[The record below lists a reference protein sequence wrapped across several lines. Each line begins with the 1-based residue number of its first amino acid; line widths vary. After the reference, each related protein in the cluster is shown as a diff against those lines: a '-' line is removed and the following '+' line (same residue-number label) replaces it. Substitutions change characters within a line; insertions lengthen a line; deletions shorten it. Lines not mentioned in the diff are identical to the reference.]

1 LAGIFIKACPAAGA
15 VAMRILRLY
24 EDPSISS
31 LHSCRDHAAANIQK
45 GKIPTWILIPDSAA
59 IRFNSHARMTLDGLD
74 HGGKPMKLWQ
84 CKAFCSLI
92 VWSSLTSV
100 FAQDGF
106 TVPIGPQSG
115 LKIKAPERGAFHSA
129 FLDSKDTLASSSD
142 LLERARRYEEQ
153 SGLKL
158 QLVTFQSNWRN
169 GFEFPSEAVTGLYA
183 TGYYALVRII
193 PGLDSSVDTGK
204 PDPIFDLRKIADGS
218 FDAPLV
224 KMLQSIA
231 ALKGNDGERIP
242 LMIAFAPEPNGGRYR
257 HSGSLYG
264 GAETKGWGDPNTAD
278 GPEIYRAAYRH
289 LIDLARR
296 SDVGATN
303 ITWALHLESEA
314 RPQEAWNAMKN
325 YYPGDDYMDW
335 LGLTV
340 LGAHDL
346 QNVSSY
352 PQFQDVLLGESPVQ
366 KTRWAEFLAI
376 SDRAAK
382 GLFKFAVREDPSQ
395 SCRKADWLSRSLDA
409 IPKQFSQFKLVNYW
423 NESRPQDPRESLRL
437 DTSSC
442 AVESYRT
449 AIKAGFFQG
458 RLRRDQDGQVMPPS
472 PPTPPAVGNVPTYAA
487 AYSCDQDVRSFNGPL
502 RLRATFQGAVDFE
515 VHWIDGQGR
524 LTFMGWGRPGRPLL
538 VDTAAGH
545 AFAIRVGGR
554 CAGKVKIGLNN
565 NIFQVG
571 P

>member
-1 LAGIFIKACPAAGA
+1 MPF
-15 VAMRILRLY
+15 
-24 EDPSISS
+24 
-31 LHSCRDHAAANIQK
+31 
-45 GKIPTWILIPDSAA
+45 
-59 IRFNSHARMTLDGLD
+59 DGQDL
-74 HGGKPMKLWQ
+74 GGKPMKLWQ
-84 CKAFCSLI
+84 YKAFCSLI
-92 VWSSLTSV
+92 VWSTLTSV

-129 FLDSKDTLASSSD
+129 FLDTKDALPSSSD
-142 LLERARRYEEQ
+142 LLERIRRYEEQ
-153 SGLKL
+153 TGLKL
-158 QLVTFQSNWRN
+158 QLVSLQSNWRN
-169 GFEFPSEAVTGLYA
+169 GFEFPSEAVTSLYSA
-183 TGYYALVRII
+183 GYFALVRII
-193 PGLDSSVDTGK
+193 PGLDSALDTGK

-231 ALKGNDGERIP
+231 ALKDKDGERIP

-264 GAETKGWGDPNTAD
+264 GAETKGWGDPDTAD
-278 GPEIYRAAYRH
+278 GPEIYRDAYRH
-289 LIDLARR
+289 LIDLSRR
-296 SDVGATN
+296 SEVGATN

-325 YYPGDDYMDW
+325 YFPGDDYVDW

-352 PQFQDVLLGESPVQ
+352 PQFQDVLLSESPGQ
-366 KTRWAEFLAI
+366 KTRWSEFLAV
-376 SDRAAK
+376 SPGASK
-382 GLFKFAVREDPSQ
+382 GLFKFAVVEDPSQ

-423 NESRPQDPRESLRL
+423 NESQAQDPRASLRL

-449 AIKAGFFQG
+449 AIKGDFFRG
-458 RLRRDQDGQVMPPS
+458 RLQKDQDGQVTSPSPPS
-472 PPTPPAVGNVPTYAA
+472 PPTLENVPTYAA
-487 AYSCDQDVRSFNGPL
+487 AYGCAQDVRSFNGPL
-502 RLRATFQGAVDFE
+502 RLRATFQGGVDFE
-515 VHWIDGQGR
+515 VHWIDTQGR
-524 LTFMGWGRPGRPLL
+524 WTFMGWGRPGRPLL
-538 VDTAAGH
+538 VDTTAGH